1 MLLTHW
7 RAPRLLQ
14 ELQADVVGAT
24 CRVLE
29 QAGLLELNL
38 DGARRGGGLAKA
50 AAVAEGR
57 QGLVPVTGRL
67 RCLVVVHGDS
77 GSLAACMAEVYTA
90 Y

>member
-24 CRVLE
+24 GRVLE

-38 DGARRGGGLAKA
+38 DGARRGGGLAEA

-67 RCLVVVHGDS
+67 RCLVVVMVTLVAS
-77 GSLAACMAEVYTA
+77 ACMVEVYTN